1 MPNSRRCTNASA
13 LVVVLILT
21 GSPTR
26 DSRAVPSFGYQLP
39 LSFPVG
45 PTARLVAHADLNGD
59 GKEDLVFAGQSAHE
73 RERGVEILEGN
84 GDGTFREGV
93 TIDLQNP
100 TRAIAVAD
108 VNGDGKPDLILLHP
122 GVAVLLNT
130 TPYAGAPVSFGPE
143 QSLMG
148 GFGPAL
154 AAADLNGDGKAEVL
168 VGTTPSKDA
177 TDETGTL
184 RIATAPAFI
193 DANHHAGTA
202 PLVEIPIPGVPL
214 SIAIGDLDGDGKP
227 DVAVGFRGPGQ
238 ERRGGVVVLLNRTE
252 SASTPIRFADPIVVQ
267 FDHAVN
273 FVAAGDLNRDGRND
287 IFAAWCSS
295 GAEQCGAVSLLNS
308 PGAEGG
314 IRFTSQS
321 VSLGMDRAANWILQD
336 VNHDGKPDLLFLN
349 RRSGV
354 AVHYGAPAEIVVA
367 LGLGNGKF
375 APPRSFSAPTSN
387 SLGMVLADFDR
398 DGQADL
404 AVLDAAPAEGGRVR
418 VLLGRQGGEFHA
430 PESLIAG
437 FAPAAVIPVSEHG
450 RTSGFVVTDIP
461 PTGLAPS
468 GSKAGHTAE
477 VFAGES
483 LNPPY
488 APLYTVSGVPDGA
501 IAVGD
506 LNGDGRTEMVVVTAS
521 GIEVYDLEG
530 KRRNHPIQAA
540 KFQAAG
546 NLFSAVVP
554 QRAILQDLNGDGKP
568 DLIVGN
574 GYDRS
579 LQVYMN
585 TGANAFSFANPVQVP
600 WCPKSVPPPI
610 MKGIVSLSLE
620 LATADING
628 DGKLDL
634 IVNGYCGLTVML
646 NRTREHGDVAFD
658 APVPVVDATGQP
670 LHPQCVAMADV
681 NRDGRTDLI
690 VTENNYSANGGE
702 SSVVDVFLNQTT
714 SSPTFRLAQQLTIG
728 KRVPSVVAADF
739 DQDGWPDLAIVDAV
753 DGTLTFLL
761 NDGQWK
767 SKGGF
772 AIHSSFTVMPG
783 LQQLLL
789 IDRLGGGLPRLL
801 LRNKDSAAIVQ

>member
-1 MPNSRRCTNASA
+1 MPNSRRCTNACA
-13 LVVVLILT
+13 LVAVLILT
-21 GSPTR
+21 GYSAR
-26 DSRAVPSFGYQLP
+26 DTRAVPSFGYQLP

-84 GDGTFREGV
+84 GDGTFRKGV
-93 TIDLQNP
+93 TIDLQTP
-100 TRAIAVAD
+100 TAAIAVAD

-122 GVAVLLNT
+122 GVTVLLNT
-130 TPYAGAPVSFGPE
+130 TPYSGAPVSFGSE

-168 VGTTPSKDA
+168 VGTTPSRDA
-177 TDETGTL
+177 RDETGTL

-193 DANHHAGTA
+193 DASHHAGTA
-202 PLVEIPIPGVPL
+202 PLVEIPIPGVPV
-214 SIAIGDLDGDGKP
+214 SIAIGDFDGDAKP
-227 DVAVGFRGPGQ
+227 DVAVGFRGQGR

-273 FVAAGDLNRDGRND
+273 FVAAGDLNGDGRND

-295 GAEQCGAVSLLNS
+295 GTEQCGAVSLMSS
-308 PGAEGG
+308 PGAEGA

-321 VSLGMDRAANWILQD
+321 VSLGVDRAANWILQD
-336 VNHDGKPDLLFLN
+336 VNHDGKPELLFLN
-349 RRSGV
+349 RLSGV

-375 APPRSFSAPTSN
+375 APPRTFSAPTLN
-387 SLGMVLADFDR
+387 SLGMVLADFNR
-398 DGQADL
+398 DGHADL
-404 AVLDAAPAEGGRVR
+404 AVLDAASAESGRIR
-418 VLLGRQGGEFHA
+418 VLLGQQGGGFHG
-430 PESLIAG
+430 PESLITG

-450 RTSGFVVTDIP
+450 RTAGFVVTGIP
-461 PTGLAPS
+461 QNGLAS
-468 GSKAGHTAE
+468 SASKAGRTAE

-521 GIEVYDLEG
+521 GIEVYALEG
-530 KRRNHPIQAA
+530 KSRNHPIQAA
-540 KFQAAG
+540 KFPATGNRFGAA
-546 NLFSAVVP
+546 VP
-554 QRAILQDLNGDGKP
+554 QRAILQDVNGDGKP

-579 LQVYMN
+579 LQVYIN
-585 TGANAFSFANPVQVP
+585 TGAKAFSFANPVQVP
-600 WCPKSVPPPI
+600 WCPRSVPPPI
-610 MKGIVSLSLE
+610 MKGFVSLSLE

-628 DGKLDL
+628 DGKPDL
-634 IVNGYCGLTVML
+634 VVNGYCGLTVML
-646 NRTREHGDVAFD
+646 NRMREHGDVTFD
-658 APVPVVDATGQP
+658 VPVPVVDVTGQP
-670 LHPQCVAMADV
+670 LRPQGVTLADV
-681 NRDGRTDLI
+681 NRDGKIDLI

-702 SSVVDVFLNQTT
+702 SSAVDVFLNQTT

-753 DGTLTFLL
+753 DGTLTFFL

-772 AIHSSFTVMPG
+772 AMHSSFTVMPG
-783 LQQLLL
+783 PQQLLV
-789 IDRLGGGLPRLL
+789 IDTPGGGLPRLL
-801 LRNKDSAAIVQ
+801 LRNKDLAAIVQ

>member
-1 MPNSRRCTNASA
+1 
-13 LVVVLILT
+13 
-21 GSPTR
+21 
-26 DSRAVPSFGYQLP
+26 
-39 LSFPVG
+39 
-45 PTARLVAHADLNGD
+45 
-59 GKEDLVFAGQSAHE
+59 
-73 RERGVEILEGN
+73 
-84 GDGTFREGV
+84 
-93 TIDLQNP
+93 
-100 TRAIAVAD
+100 
-108 VNGDGKPDLILLHP
+108 
-122 GVAVLLNT
+122 
-130 TPYAGAPVSFGPE
+130 
-143 QSLMG
+143 
-148 GFGPAL
+148 
-154 AAADLNGDGKAEVL
+154 
-168 VGTTPSKDA
+168 
-177 TDETGTL
+177 
-184 RIATAPAFI
+184 
-193 DANHHAGTA
+193 
-202 PLVEIPIPGVPL
+202 
-214 SIAIGDLDGDGKP
+214 
-227 DVAVGFRGPGQ
+227 
-238 ERRGGVVVLLNRTE
+238 
-252 SASTPIRFADPIVVQ
+252 
-267 FDHAVN
+267 
-273 FVAAGDLNRDGRND
+273 
-287 IFAAWCSS
+287 
-295 GAEQCGAVSLLNS
+295 
-308 PGAEGG
+308 
-314 IRFTSQS
+314 
-321 VSLGMDRAANWILQD
+321 
-336 VNHDGKPDLLFLN
+336 
-349 RRSGV
+349 
-354 AVHYGAPAEIVVA
+354 
-367 LGLGNGKF
+367 
-375 APPRSFSAPTSN
+375 
-387 SLGMVLADFDR
+387 
-398 DGQADL
+398 
-404 AVLDAAPAEGGRVR
+404 

-461 PTGLAPS
+461 PNGLAPS

-546 NLFSAVVP
+546 NLFSSVVP
-554 QRAILQDLNGDGKP
+554 QRAILQDVNGDGKP